1 MLKIIGEAN
10 ASYINALEHN
20 NVRGYALT
28 LNLEKL
34 HETMQTECRF
44 ASGDINTGSIS
55 FQLLLHGQPVVIDEN
70 TVVYVNIETPYM
82 SYLYQTCMVLDGD
95 LGVVVS
101 NLKSQAMNDIGEHR
115 LEIVIQSSEESKL
128 ITPKITYEVFET
140 LDIRQTTPA
149 EDEIGI
155 VNGLISEVAVTN
167 NSIQNQE
174 SVREA
179 NEEIRKLNEAER
191 ERKIQETINIYN
203 SQIVISES
211 EIDTII
217 ANALR

>member
-1 MLKIIGEAN
+1 MKEL
-10 ASYINALEHN
+10 
-20 NVRGYALT
+20 
-28 LNLEKL
+28 
-34 HETMQTECRF
+34 
-44 ASGDINTGSIS
+44 
-55 FQLLLHGQPVVIDEN
+55 
-70 TVVYVNIETPYM
+70 
-82 SYLYQTCMVLDGD
+82 
-95 LGVVVS
+95 
-101 NLKSQAMNDIGEHR
+101 GEHR
-115 LEIVIQSSEESKL
+115 REVVIQKSEESKL
-128 ITPKITYEVFET
+128 ITPKITYEVFES

>member
-55 FQLLLHGQPVVIDEN
+55 FQLLLHGEPVVIDEN

-95 LGVVVS
+95 LGVVVL
-101 NLKSQAMNDIGEHR
+101 NLKSQAMKDIGEHR

-155 VNGLISEVAVTN
+155 VNALISEVVGTN
-167 NSIQNQE
+167 VSIQNQE
-174 SVREA
+174 SVRDA

>member
-28 LNLEKL
+28 LNLERL
-34 HETMQTECRF
+34 HETMTTECRF

-55 FQLLLHGQPVVIDEN
+55 FQLLLQGEPVVIDEN

-82 SYLYQTCMVLDGD
+82 TYLYQTCMVLDGD
-95 LGVVVS
+95 LGVVVL
-101 NLKSQAMNDIGEHR
+101 NLKSQAMKDIGEHR
-115 LEIVIQSSEESKL
+115 LEVVIQKSEESKL
-128 ITPKITYEVFET
+128 ITPKITYEVFES

-167 NSIQNQE
+167 NSIQN
-174 SVREA
+174 
-179 NEEIRKLNEAER
+179 
-191 ERKIQETINIYN
+191 
-203 SQIVISES
+203 
-211 EIDTII
+211 
-217 ANALR
+217 

>member
-1 MLKIIGEAN
+1 M
-10 ASYINALEHN
+10 
-20 NVRGYALT
+20 
-28 LNLEKL
+28 
-34 HETMQTECRF
+34 
-44 ASGDINTGSIS
+44 
-55 FQLLLHGQPVVIDEN
+55 LLL
-70 TVVYVNIETPYM
+70 
-82 SYLYQTCMVLDGD
+82 VL
-95 LGVVVS
+95 
-101 NLKSQAMNDIGEHR
+101 NLKSQAMKDIGEHR

-191 ERKIQETINIYN
+191 ERKIQETINVYN